1 MEPLIGFGR
10 QTYKESDIL
19 NTPLI
24 FEATVSHPLQNTFV
38 LLKKIGMCIRI
49 NVNLGSLHKRQ
60 SLLTKLSS
68 LIDEDSLKHLY

>member
-24 FEATVSHPLQNTFV
+24 FEATVSHPLQIHLSFW
-38 LLKKIGMCIRI
+38 KKLACV
-49 NVNLGSLHKRQ
+49 NVWM
-60 SLLTKLSS
+60 
-68 LIDEDSLKHLY
+68 LI